1 MKQLEKDQKTKIFE
15 DIGKQKTISYE
26 DFINTEE
33 TDNLKLLIGFMNN
46 KLIPNSTY
54 LEENK
59 EKLTTIFEKL
69 STFDKKKN
77 IYLDTILNEQEEIQ
91 KIFIERFKLFKLIKE
106 EDTFDPE
113 AEFLKI

>member
-1 MKQLEKDQKTKIFE
+1 MKQFEKDQKTKIFE

-33 TDNLKLLIGFMNN
+33 TYNLKLLIGFMNN

-59 EKLTTIFEKL
+59 EKLITIFEKL